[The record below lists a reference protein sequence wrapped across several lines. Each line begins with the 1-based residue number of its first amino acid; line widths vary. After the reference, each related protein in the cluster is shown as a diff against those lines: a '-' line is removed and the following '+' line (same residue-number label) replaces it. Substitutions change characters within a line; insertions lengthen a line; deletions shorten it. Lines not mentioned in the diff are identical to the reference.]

1 MNFYYDL
8 VLNFLDTNYL
18 FYDWD
23 EFDNIEY
30 IKKIPI
36 FQVTSKSFKE
46 MYQYNGKVTL
56 EFLKELEDKTI
67 LKKDKLKYAC
77 IIADKNN
84 AMALEFAS
92 DGNIIA
98 RSSLMLKDEISLLE
112 YLYTIPISDIEFV
125 KEQVLKINNDIRKCQ
140 KIKKFIMTELKRL
153 EEENNIAKLK
163 FLYLEW
169 FNEKEDDLTKIK
181 QRMTKRLAKGI
192 NEEEIHIYNIIK
204 LSYNNV

>member
-36 FQVTSKSFKE
+36 FQVTSKRFKE

>member
-1 MNFYYDL
+1 M
-8 VLNFLDTNYL
+8 

>member
-18 FYDWD
+18 FYGWD

>member
-36 FQVTSKSFKE
+36 FQVTSKRFKE

-77 IIADKNN
+77 IVADKNN

-112 YLYTIPISDIEFV
+112 YLYTIPVTDIEFV
-125 KEQVLKINNDIRKCQ
+125 KEQALKINNDIRKCQ

-181 QRMTKRLAKGI
+181 QRMTKKLAKGI